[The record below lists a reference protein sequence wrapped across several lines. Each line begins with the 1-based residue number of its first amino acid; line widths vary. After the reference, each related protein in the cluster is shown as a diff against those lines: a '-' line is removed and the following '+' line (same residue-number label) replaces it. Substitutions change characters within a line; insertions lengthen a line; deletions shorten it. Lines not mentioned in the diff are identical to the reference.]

1 MAATYLYRNQGT
13 PTGDGKKAT
22 ISMWIKPSYINFS
35 SGTDGLFEI
44 RDPSITASFDLA
56 IDNGKI
62 WFAVLQGSW
71 IGSLIPNFEPHD
83 WNAWMHIVCVY
94 DSAQSTDNQRM
105 IMYINGKD
113 VRTDYGGYSTE
124 TYVAQ
129 DTASTALAA
138 SSSYTQKW
146 ARYADTSTYYFDGYM
161 AQCIFVDGEAYQAST
176 FGSTDATTGEWKP
189 KSDGEIRSAVT
200 FGDQGSLLN
209 FSNGS
214 NLGYDYQTSGRS
226 TTNDFTVSGSGY
238 KTLDNPSDNQPT
250 LNQQV
255 YKPSGPTYSF
265 SNANQGLS
273 FSGSDWATI
282 PGTIGPGDSGKWYF
296 EAKQTSLT
304 NYAHMGFLTAANLN
318 AGGFEGYF
326 GQEGGN
332 QPAYGYGQDGKIY
345 YSTTS
350 TNGVSSD
357 ADWATF
363 TSGDICMC
371 ALDLDNNF
379 IYFGKNGTW
388 GNSGDPTS
396 GATGTGGYAIDNPSG
411 SLWLPG
417 VAGYNAT
424 WQTNFGAG
432 YFDAA
437 AVASGESDDG
447 GLGTFEYDVPAGYRT
462 ICTKNIKTYG

>member
-1 MAATYLYRNQGT
+1 
-13 PTGDGKKAT
+13 
-22 ISMWIKPSYINFS
+22 
-35 SGTDGLFEI
+35 
-44 RDPSITASFDLA
+44 
-56 IDNGKI
+56 
-62 WFAVLQGSW
+62 
-71 IGSLIPNFEPHD
+71 
-83 WNAWMHIVCVY
+83 
-94 DSAQSTDNQRM
+94 
-105 IMYINGKD
+105 MYINGKD
-113 VRTDYGGYSTE
+113 VRTDYGGYTTE

-129 DTASTALAA
+129 DTVSTALAA
-138 SSSYTQKW
+138 SSAYTQKW

-200 FGDQGSLLN
+200 FGDQGSLLP
-209 FSNGS
+209 FSDGS

-238 KTLDNPSDNQPT
+238 KTSDNPSNNQPT

-255 YKPSGPTYSF
+255 YKPSGPSYSY
-265 SNANQGLS
+265 SQANQGLS
-273 FSGSDWATI
+273 FGGSDWASV

-296 EAKQTSLT
+296 EAKVASLT
-304 NYAHMGFLTAANLN
+304 NYAQVGFMTAAFANYK
-318 AGGFEGYF
+318 GYEGYF
-326 GQEGGN
+326 GASAGN
-332 QPAYGYGQDGKIY
+332 IPAYGYGQDGKIY

-350 TNGVSSD
+350 ANGQNTS

-363 TSGDICMC
+363 GGDDICMC

-379 IYFGKNGTW
+379 VYFGKNGTW

-396 GATGTGGYAIDNPSG
+396 GSTGTGGQAVDNPTG
-411 SLWLPG
+411 SLWLPA
-417 VAGYNAT
+417 VAGYNVT
-424 WQTNFGAG
+424 WLVNFGNG
-432 YFDAA
+432 YFDTTQ
-437 AVASGESDDG
+437 VASPNSDDG